1 MGKFNHLLK
10 GLTDLIIRS
19 KFKRTDFRGG
29 AMLSQYIAP
38 QDEYSGPLGEL
49 DGLGLGQAA
58 PGIDLEGVRAAIA
71 DLVTALGMDL
81 SDPGL
86 AETPR
91 RVAQA
96 FAEMFTARSAS
107 WTTFPN
113 TEWFNPA
120 RSKRSS
126 RPGASM
132 NSASRSVLARR
143 RTRMRI
149 PASSQENPHLQRMHL
164 HTCSAAGTCFS
175 SAT

>member
-1 MGKFNHLLK
+1 
-10 GLTDLIIRS
+10 
-19 KFKRTDFRGG
+19 
-29 AMLSQYIAP
+29 MLSQYIAP

-58 PGIDLEGVRAAIA
+58 PAGIDLEGVRAAIA
-71 DLVTALGMDL
+71 DLLAALGRDL

-96 FAEMFTARSAS
+96 FAEMLTARSAS

-113 TEWFNPA
+113 TEGYNPA
-120 RSKRSS
+120 CSKRSS
-126 RPGASM
+126 RLGASM
-132 NSASRSVLARR
+132 NSASRSALC
-143 RTRMRI
+143 
-149 PASSQENPHLQRMHL
+149 SQEDPACVSLPAPRKIRTFRECTFN
-164 HTCSAAGTCFS
+164 TCSAAGTCFS